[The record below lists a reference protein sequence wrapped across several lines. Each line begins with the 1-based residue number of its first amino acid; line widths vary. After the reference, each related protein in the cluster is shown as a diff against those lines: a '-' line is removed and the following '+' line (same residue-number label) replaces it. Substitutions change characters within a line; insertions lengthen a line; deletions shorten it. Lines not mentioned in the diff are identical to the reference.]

1 MARQKG
7 HVKYV
12 GTLGEVRH
20 FKIKGNTGYYA
31 GLKGGPTAEQVKT
44 APGFVRTREIMSE
57 FAAGAMAGKSVS
69 DEQYSAP

>member
-1 MARQKG
+1 M
-7 HVKYV
+7 KYV

-44 APGFVRTREIMSE
+44 APGLCVLVKTCLNLQHVQWQESLLE
-57 FAAGAMAGKSVS
+57 LLY
-69 DEQYSAP
+69 QL

>member
-1 MARQKG
+1 
-7 HVKYV
+7 VKYV

-44 APGFVRTREIMSE
+44 APGFVRTRENMSE
-57 FAAGAMAGKSVS
+57 FAAVQWQESLL
-69 DEQYSAP
+69 ELLYQL

>member
-1 MARQKG
+1 MAQQKG

-31 GLKGGPTAEQVKT
+31 GLKGGPTGEQVKT
-44 APGFVRTREIMSE
+44 APGFVRM
-57 FAAGAMAGKSVS
+57 
-69 DEQYSAP
+69 